1 MCRKCE
7 RCNKKARTV
16 ICSMYNAKMI
26 CMTCKKA
33 EQERS
38 DYKKVCELERQAVLS
53 GNLNYIYD
61 ENI

>member
-1 MCRKCE
+1 
-7 RCNKKARTV
+7 
-16 ICSMYNAKMI
+16 MYNAKMI